1 MLQYSTMYRSLFHLV
16 KRRIPRISDTEM
28 IALQSGDT
36 SVDRDI
42 LKGTV
47 VYPTPFTGNVQKFN
61 GPNVDTMLQS
71 FDGSRIYP
79 NDDENKWIQRLAK
92 QKYFSFLID
101 ETYGGNKLSV
111 NELSNVLTK
120 IASVDPAMGVAVMVP
135 NSLGPGELIT
145 HYGTDHQKEHY
156 LPKLASGEYIPCFG
170 LTGPNNGSDATGS
183 IDSGIAMK
191 DENGKIK
198 VRIMLDKRYIT
209 LAPVANLMGIAFN
222 LKDPQK
228 LLGRSGITVALVERD
243 HPGLIQNTH
252 HNPMNAGFPNG
263 TLKGT
268 IDIDVEQVI
277 GGEENIG
284 NGWKMLMDCLS
295 AGRGVSLPATANASS
310 KVATFGVYHYI
321 KAREQFRLSLSKM
334 QAIQEK
340 FVNMMFHTWIIQS
353 SVSMTNDI
361 LDEGKSPAVV
371 SAIMKQQTTERARLV
386 LNDAMDIQG
395 GSAICLGTNNFLER
409 FYRSAPIGITVEGS
423 NTLTRS
429 LIIFAQGL
437 NKSHPHIFPLLTS
450 ILNNDISSFRTH
462 MNAMIVHS
470 VSLYGSSLLWS
481 FTNDELLLEHELIR
495 FATLT
500 NFVALKGGAL
510 KQEQMLAGD
519 MADQFSNLLMALSV
533 KYHHEKTNASPFLTD
548 YIINRLLQENRIIMN
563 RVIDNLGG
571 ERFLLQHLKTKPM
584 NEKYQNKLHVFEEI
598 MNNPLILEEVKQ
610 NIHIKDTILETLEN
624 TSKDLDSGYT
634 DTPLRNQ
641 VIQVGEF
648 ENK

>member
-1 MLQYSTMYRSLFHLV
+1 MYRSLFHLV

-36 SVDRDI
+36 SVDRGI
-42 LKGTV
+42 LKGTA
-47 VYPTPFTGNVQKFN
+47 VYPIPFKGSIGKFD
-61 GPNVDTMLQS
+61 GPNVVSMLQS

-101 ETYGGNKLSV
+101 ESYGGNKLSV

-145 HYGTDHQKEHY
+145 HYGTYHQKEHY

-228 LLGRSGITVALVERD
+228 ILGRSGITVALVERG

-450 ILNNDISSFRTH
+450 ILNNDVSSFRTH
-462 MNAMIVHS
+462 LNQMIAHS

-481 FTNDELLLEHELIR
+481 LKNNELSLDHELIR

-500 NFVALKGGAL
+500 NYVALKGGAL

-533 KYHHEKTNASPFLTD
+533 KYHHKKTNASPVLTD
-548 YIINRLLQENRIIMN
+548 YIINRLLQENRAIMN
-563 RVIDNLGG
+563 RVIENLGS

-584 NEKYQNKLHVFEEI
+584 NEKYRDKIHVFEEI
-598 MNNPLILEEVKQ
+598 MNNPLILEDVKK
-610 NIHIKDTILETLEN
+610 NIHIKDTVLETLEN
-624 TSKDLDSGYT
+624 TSKHLDGGYT
-634 DTPLRNQ
+634 DTPLRDE

-648 ENK
+648 ANK

>member
-321 KAREQFRLSLSKM
+321 KAHSRKVCQHDVSYVDHTIFR
-334 QAIQEK
+334 
-340 FVNMMFHTWIIQS
+340 FH
-353 SVSMTNDI
+353 D
-361 LDEGKSPAVV
+361 K
-371 SAIMKQQTTERARLV
+371 
-386 LNDAMDIQG
+386 
-395 GSAICLGTNNFLER
+395 
-409 FYRSAPIGITVEGS
+409 
-423 NTLTRS
+423 
-429 LIIFAQGL
+429 
-437 NKSHPHIFPLLTS
+437 
-450 ILNNDISSFRTH
+450 
-462 MNAMIVHS
+462 
-470 VSLYGSSLLWS
+470 
-481 FTNDELLLEHELIR
+481 
-495 FATLT
+495 
-500 NFVALKGGAL
+500 
-510 KQEQMLAGD
+510 
-519 MADQFSNLLMALSV
+519 
-533 KYHHEKTNASPFLTD
+533 
-548 YIINRLLQENRIIMN
+548 
-563 RVIDNLGG
+563 
-571 ERFLLQHLKTKPM
+571 
-584 NEKYQNKLHVFEEI
+584 
-598 MNNPLILEEVKQ
+598 
-610 NIHIKDTILETLEN
+610 
-624 TSKDLDSGYT
+624 
-634 DTPLRNQ
+634 
-641 VIQVGEF
+641 
-648 ENK
+648 